1 MEGHSAPPLTENT
14 GQSIAERAFGFAQ
27 SMRRMLG
34 KYRGPIFAICAVLFL
49 AGFWIS
55 AGRLDLSFSDLA
67 LQYIALSALIFIP
80 ISMIYGALNFMI
92 MARGAGINIP
102 FGKSLKIS
110 CVAAFAEFLPIPGGA
125 LVRGGAMMREGSGAV
140 DAGLHVTVNALLWI
154 SCSAVAACF
163 ALGGFYTITHPVT
176 LALGAGGALGVAA
189 CSWWLMQKAGGM
201 IALAAL
207 MMRIIGLGIAGA
219 RLIAAFLA
227 IGVAVQ
233 FLDLYPFVFATIL
246 GSAASIAPGGL
257 GISEIVA
264 ASIAVLSTVPPEA
277 AFLAVGLN
285 RLIGF
290 AVSGIATAIISVISP
305 AERGDMRPPK

>member
-1 MEGHSAPPLTENT
+1 MEGHSASP
-14 GQSIAERAFGFAQ
+14 IADEARAPMVARLFAFAQ
-27 SMRRMLG
+27 SARRALG
-34 KYRGPIFAICAVLFL
+34 AYRGPIFAICAVLFC
-49 AGFWIS
+49 AGFWVS
-55 AGRLDLSFSDLA
+55 AGRLELAFGDLA
-67 LQYIALSALIFIP
+67 LRYIALSALVFIP
-80 ISMIYGALNFMI
+80 VSMIYGALNFMV
-92 MARGAGINIP
+92 MARGAGITIP

-125 LVRGGAMMREGSGAV
+125 LVRGGAMIREGSGAV

-163 ALGGFYTITHPVT
+163 ALGIWQPVA
-176 LALGAGGALGVAA
+176 LAIGAGGVLGVAA
-189 CSWWLMQKAGGM
+189 CSVWLIGRAGLG

-207 MMRIIGLGIAGA
+207 FMRVIGLGIAGA

-227 IGVAVQ
+227 IGVAIE
-233 FLDLYPFVFATIL
+233 FFDLYPFVFATIL

-264 ASIAVLSTVPPEA
+264 ASIATLSTVPPEA

-290 AVSGIATAIISVISP
+290 AVSGIATGIITLIKP
-305 AERGDMRPPK
+305 ADRGA